1 MGVAKW
7 GRECELQMGVAK
19 GGHENKK
26 IGGVC
31 KSDPEG
37 SNYLIKKCTKKICSV
52 GNIGPGRLGPFF
64 NRSVP

>member
-7 GRECELQMGVAK
+7 GRKCGSRMGVTK
-19 GGHENKK
+19 GGRENKK

-31 KSDPEG
+31 KWDPEG
-37 SNYLIKKCTKKICSV
+37 SNYLIKKLYEKICSV